1 MSDEIMFIA
10 NALDFIQKAR
20 VSAQVRLTHLA
31 LNEEKC
37 EITEEVLEKTHALE
51 EWLED
56 KVKTYVKAHP
66 AYDWFSKVKGVGD
79 LNIGKVVSFIDIEKA
94 TMISKLWR
102 YAGMAQG
109 PDGKAERQIA
119 GQKLHYNKV
128 LKSMCWRLAKSLIRA
143 KGLYY
148 EFYLEQKQKL
158 TDRLVSEGYTIVPSL
173 ELPTEKDPKTG
184 RMKHVEKDG
193 FFGLGHVDTMAMR
206 KMIKLFLS
214 HLWLK
219 WREAEGLS
227 VTKPYVHAIKG
238 HADYRPPEDFID
250 PPPAGKKQAEAQL

>member
-1 MSDEIMFIA
+1 MSDEIIFIA

-37 EITEEVLEKTHALE
+37 EITEEVLEKTHAVE

-79 LNIGKVVSFIDIEKA
+79 LNIGKVVSLIRIKPDEDDPEKGWA
-94 TMISKLWR
+94 NNISSLWR
-102 YAGMAQG
+102 FAGFGAIN
-109 PDGKAERQIA
+109 GKAERQVK
-119 GQKLHYNKV
+119 GQKLHYNKI

-143 KGLYY
+143 KGAYY
-148 EFYLEQKQKL
+148 EFYKEQKARL
-158 TDRLVSEGYTIVPSL
+158 TTRLVNDDFTIIPSL
-173 ELPTEKDPKTG
+173 ELPMENG
-184 RMKHVEKDG
+184 KHVEKDG
-193 FFGLGHVDTMAMR
+193 YFGLGHLDMMAMR

-219 WREAEGLS
+219 WREAEGLEI
-227 VTKPYVHAIKG
+227 TMPYVHAIQG
-238 HADYRPPEDFID
+238 HSDFI
-250 PPPAGKKQAEAQL
+250 PPDEFIEAI